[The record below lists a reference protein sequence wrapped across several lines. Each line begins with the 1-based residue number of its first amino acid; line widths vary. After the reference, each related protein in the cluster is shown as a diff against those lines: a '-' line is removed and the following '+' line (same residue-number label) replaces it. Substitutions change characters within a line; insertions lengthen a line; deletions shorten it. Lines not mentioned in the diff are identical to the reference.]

1 MAEPQSI
8 ADYPLDP
15 RRVWKL
21 FWIAVSSVWG
31 DLQLLPVGISL
42 VRYRYRNTTR
52 SGHHGSLLVDIQ
64 YNPLRPENKL
74 DVHIPIE
81 KFEANANSI
90 RIGGRSMENHEAR
103 IKGGNTHSSHL
114 RPVVVFVYGGA
125 WSSGSKWMYTLIGA
139 RLSQMG
145 YVAVIPDYSLYP
157 KGKIKEMEGDVK
169 LAIQWAYRNCR
180 EFGGDPN
187 RLYAMGHSAGG
198 QLVALA
204 VIKDALQRLPSSL
217 IDEAMAQSSML
228 QRILQENNW
237 ARRRHGAQATDS
249 DPSMDILPRLRGVIL
264 CSSPFDIGEHYRHEA
279 MRGVEQVSAMG
290 RVMGMDE
297 RDAFPRHSPTRIL
310 AELMRASTHGI
321 RHRETMMDQQ
331 TRHQHML
338 RQLRNLMPIETLLIH
353 GDDDKTVPMRSTRE
367 FFKQLKA
374 IQLGPSVRFKVMEGM
389 GHIEPVL
396 ALMPSFA
403 VNDPFTDPLMD
414 EIACFIEG
422 GHQA

>member
-1 MAEPQSI
+1 MAEPQSLT
-8 ADYPLDP
+8 DYPLDP
-15 RRVWKL
+15 RRIWKL
-21 FWIAVSSVWG
+21 FWIALSSVWG
-31 DLQLLPVGISL
+31 DLQLLPIGISL
-42 VRYRYRNTTR
+42 VRYRYLNTTR
-52 SGHHGSLLVDIQ
+52 SGHHGSLLNDIQ

-74 DVHIPIE
+74 DVHIPID
-81 KFEANANSI
+81 KFESSTNNNNNKS
-90 RIGGRSMENHEAR
+90 HEAQTN
-103 IKGGNTHSSHL
+103 GGNTTHHL
-114 RPVVVFVYGGA
+114 RPVVVFIYGGA

-145 YVAVIPDYSLYP
+145 YVAVIPDYSIYP
-157 KGKIKEMEGDVK
+157 RGKIREMEGDVK

-198 QLVALA
+198 QLVALT

-217 IDEAMAQSSML
+217 IDEAMAQSSL
-228 QRILQENNW
+228 LHRILQENNW
-237 ARRRHGAQATDS
+237 ARRRHGNQATDHDCS
-249 DPSMDILPRLRGVIL
+249 TDILPRLRGVIL
-264 CSSPFDIGEHYRHEA
+264 CSAPFDIGEHYRHET
-279 MRGVEQVSAMG
+279 MRGVEQVSSMG
-290 RVMGMDE
+290 RVMGMGE

-310 AELMRASTHGI
+310 MELMRASTHGI
-321 RHRETMMDQQ
+321 RLRETMMDQQ

-403 VNDPFTDPLMD
+403 INDPFTEPLMD
-414 EIACFIEG
+414 EIACFIDG
-422 GHQA
+422 GLRG